1 MSIYIGHI
9 KILSI
14 KFSHLKKIF
23 TKFIWTVFYYTQANM
38 ASKSKLLVR
47 SHAIREST
55 SPPPSPIN
63 PEKTEIE
70 GLKIDGISNLED
82 ERSTSVIHQHVKHAS
97 INDYVGI
104 LSSIECEKTSCA
116 DNICGAETFDEYS
129 NEFSLKR
136 SGIPNKN
143 LNTKKSDTTFV
154 GQKPKFRAMGSSSSV
169 EGVSSG
175 FISRG
180 KIEY

>member
-1 MSIYIGHI
+1 
-9 KILSI
+9 
-14 KFSHLKKIF
+14 
-23 TKFIWTVFYYTQANM
+23 M

-63 PEKTEIE
+63 PEKIEIE
-70 GLKIDGISNLED
+70 GLKIEGTNVLED
-82 ERSTSVIHQHVKHAS
+82 ERSESVINQHVKRTS
-97 INDYVGI
+97 INDYVGTS
-104 LSSIECEKTSCA
+104 SSIDCEKTNFV
-116 DNICGAETFDEYS
+116 DDIGGTETFDEYS
-129 NEFSLKR
+129 NEFGLKR

-143 LNTKKSDTTFV
+143 LNIKKSDNAFV

-169 EGVSSG
+169 EGISSG

-180 KIEY
+180 MMKSFLCSETGIC